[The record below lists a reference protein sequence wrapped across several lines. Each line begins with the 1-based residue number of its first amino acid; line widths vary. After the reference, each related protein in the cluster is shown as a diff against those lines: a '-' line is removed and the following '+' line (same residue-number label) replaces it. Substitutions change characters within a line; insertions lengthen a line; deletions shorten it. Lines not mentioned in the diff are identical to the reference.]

1 MNEEKLLRLLNQPM
15 WRYPVTVEAKDVKIY
30 IEVKNGSV
38 IKVSTNIEDLD
49 IKLFIIDYDE
59 NEEPLIQLNHEET
72 YEIPEEKY
80 WK

>member
-1 MNEEKLLRLLNQPM
+1 MNKEKLLRLLNQPI
-15 WRYPVTVEAKDVKIY
+15 WRCPVAVEAKDVRIY

-49 IKLFIIDYDE
+49 VKLFIIDYDE